1 MKGDCFGCGDDNPAG
16 LGLRF
21 DLVRLPHVEG
31 RASRTLTATW
41 APQAHHRGARGL
53 LHGGLAATALDE
65 CMGALSHVL
74 DDRATVTATLE
85 LRYRRAVALGSST
98 LRVEA
103 WRERPEARRRN
114 RVHGRLLLPD
124 GEVAVSA
131 VGIFVDVGPAAP
143 TR

>member
-1 MKGDCFGCGDDNPAG
+1 MDDCFGCGEGNPAG

-21 DLVRLPHVEG
+21 DLDRFEDIAG
-31 RASRTLTATW
+31 RGSRTLTATW
-41 APQAHHRGARGL
+41 APRPHHRGAKGI

-85 LRYRRAVALGSST
+85 LRYRRAVALHERP

-103 WRERPEARRRN
+103 WREQPELRRRN
-114 RVHGRLLLPD
+114 RVHGQLVLPD
-124 GEVAVSA
+124 GTVAVSA
-131 VGIFVDVGPAAP
+131 VGIFVDVGPAGP
-143 TR
+143 TL